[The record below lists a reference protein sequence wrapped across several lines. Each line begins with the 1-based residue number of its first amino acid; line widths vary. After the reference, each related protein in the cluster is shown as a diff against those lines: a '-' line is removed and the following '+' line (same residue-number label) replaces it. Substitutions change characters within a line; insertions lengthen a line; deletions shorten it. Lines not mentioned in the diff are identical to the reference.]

1 MDTKMAY
8 KKKVTLTNLS
18 DNRRDVGKQ
27 LLHQKRTKAVNDG
40 LTPQE
45 RRDKRIEDAANGCW
59 WVKQYI
65 MGSAT
70 RLDSE
75 KGIDDE

>member
-8 KKKVTLTNLS
+8 KKKVTLTNFS
-18 DNRRDVGKQ
+18 DNRRNVGKQ
-27 LLHQKRTKAVNDG
+27 LLHQKRTKAVDDG
-40 LTPQE
+40 LTSQE
-45 RRDKRIEDAANGCW
+45 RRSKRIEDAANGCW

-65 MGSAT
+65 MGSTT

>member
-1 MDTKMAY
+1 MDTTMAY

-27 LLHQKRTKAVNDG
+27 ALYQKQTKAINDG

-45 RRDKRIEDAANGCW
+45 RRNKRIEDASNGCW

-70 RLDSE
+70 RLDNE

>member
-8 KKKVTLTNLS
+8 KKKVSLSNLS
-18 DNRRDVGKQ
+18 DNKRDIRKQ
-27 LLHQKRTKAVNDG
+27 TKAINDG

-45 RRDKRIEDAANGCW
+45 RRDKRIENASNGCW

-65 MGSAT
+65 MGSYT
-70 RLDSE
+70 RLDNI

>member
-8 KKKVTLTNLS
+8 KKKVSLSNLS
-18 DNRRDVGKQ
+18 DNKRDVRKQ
-27 LLHQKRTKAVNDG
+27 TKAINDG